1 MTTTK
6 ERKPLVEKPL
16 FWLSWLILLVFL
28 QGVGYG
34 WLAGGC
40 FVLIPVLVSLIYV
53 LNQELTTI
61 EVEKKSFVVK
71 NHYEEIKQRI
81 FYVELLEVLWKGGT
95 ISEEDKKFELELKF
109 KPEYG
114 SPIQEDAREHFFL
127 YCTSDQLQALFYTL
141 QKRYPSVKITDRS
154 KQPKPN
160 LLKPKKRYWEDILD
174 A

>member
-40 FVLIPVLVSLIYV
+40 FVLIPVLVSLIHV

-114 SPIQEDAREHFFL
+114 SPIQEDAREHFFCIAL
-127 YCTSDQLQALFYTL
+127 VTSCKPCFTPYKNAIPALRLPTEANN
-141 QKRYPSVKITDRS
+141 
-154 KQPKPN
+154 PN
-160 LLKPKKRYWEDILD
+160 PIF
-174 A
+174 